1 MEVADKNT
9 ENPFFNEVVETQ
21 EEFVV
26 ALGLPNVDPDEIEI
40 MLDERGMHVQ
50 AQREQLA
57 AESVENGIF
66 KSDSLVAGFA
76 RYIPM
81 PVCAD
86 IEEAEA
92 FYTNDTLLIHV
103 PKKDA
108 VNRRQ
113 LKVTT
118 KKKKK

>member
-1 MEVADKNT
+1 MEATDKKT

-26 ALGLPNVDPDEIEI
+26 ALGLPNVDPEEIEI

-50 AQREQLA
+50 AQKEQLT

-86 IEEAEA
+86 IDAAEA
-92 FYTNDTLLIHV
+92 FYDKNTLVIHV
-103 PKKDA
+103 PKKDS
-108 VNRRQ
+108 VLRKQ
-113 LKVTT
+113 LKVS